1 MKKNAALNPFF
12 LSSDIPDP
20 YFCDREEE
28 TKTLSLRVRGGN
40 NVVLISSR
48 RMGKSGLIHHL
59 FRQKEIREHYYTFYI
74 DIYATSSLQEL
85 IQKMGQSIT
94 GKLASSGFV
103 ALKKFL
109 GMLASLR
116 GEFSLDLSTGLPSF
130 SVGLGEIL
138 HPEATLDEIFSFL
151 EGADKPCIVAI
162 DEFQTIANYE
172 QKNIEA
178 TLRTRIQTMRN
189 TSFIFAGSE
198 RSILSQMFFSY
209 SRPFYQSASFMH
221 LDAIERDVY
230 ADFAEKMFEGYGKKL
245 DRNAV
250 YDLYDLLQGYTFYM
264 HRVLNE
270 AFSLLPSG
278 QVCDKDFLLARLD
291 EILDNHTDAFQ
302 EILSSLTSNQRALLA
317 AVAREGTATGIASS
331 EFIVR
336 YGLPSISSMQTAAR
350 SLLRRQLITR
360 TPDKSYYLDDKFLE
374 LWLIR
379 PFGHT
384 PEFRLEQNRRR
395 QRGN

>member
-1 MKKNAALNPFF
+1 
-12 LSSDIPDP
+12 
-20 YFCDREEE
+20 
-28 TKTLSLRVRGGN
+28 
-40 NVVLISSR
+40 
-48 RMGKSGLIHHL
+48 
-59 FRQKEIREHYYTFYI
+59 
-74 DIYATSSLQEL
+74 
-85 IQKMGQSIT
+85 
-94 GKLASSGFV
+94 
-103 ALKKFL
+103 
-109 GMLASLR
+109 MLASLR

-302 EILSSLTSNQRALLA
+302 EILSSRKRGRA
-317 AVAREGTATGIASS
+317 G
-331 EFIVR
+331 
-336 YGLPSISSMQTAAR
+336 
-350 SLLRRQLITR
+350 RRQLITR
-360 TPDKSYYLDDKFLE
+360 TSDKSYYMDDKFLE

-379 PFGHT
+379 PFGYT